1 MDMDAD
7 QEQQERKRE
16 ILRNARRVVIKIGS
30 AVIAQDGFALNR
42 QAMATLAQEIS
53 SLFQNPYE
61 IVIVSSGAILAGM
74 ERLGLKIRP
83 RTIPHKQAIA
93 AIGQSSLMKAWEGCF
108 REKSRCVAQ
117 ILLTTDDVNNRRRY
131 LNARNTLLALFR
143 YGVIPIVNENDTV
156 VTNEIK
162 FGDNDRLSGLVAG
175 LIGAD
180 LLIILSHVEGLYG
193 YGATTA
199 DDLNDPP
206 QRQSEIFSADPI
218 PFVEKVTDQISG
230 LARASTSFIGTGGM
244 QTKILTAHEAAKS
257 GIATWIVNGRHPE
270 IVTRIIKAPEKHEGT
285 FFFPEKDKLTSRK
298 TWIGYALRPKGKLM
312 VDDGARDKL
321 VLENKSLLASGIV
334 HIEGSFGIGD
344 LVQCV
349 GLDGQEF
356 ARGLVNYTC
365 EELQVIKGKKS
376 AQIEGLLGYKYYD
389 EVIHRDD
396 LVIL

>member
-1 MDMDAD
+1 MDAD

-16 ILRNARRVVIKIGS
+16 IIRNARRIVIKIGS

-42 QAMATLAQEIS
+42 QSMATLAQEVS
-53 SLFQNPYE
+53 ALSQNPYE
-61 IVIVSSGAILAGM
+61 IVMVSSGAILAGM

-93 AIGQSSLMKAWEGCF
+93 AIGQSCLMKAWEACF
-108 REKSRCVAQ
+108 GENDRCVAQ
-117 ILLTTDDVNNRRRY
+117 ILLTTDDICNRRRY
-131 LNARNTLLALFR
+131 LNARNTMVTLFR

-175 LIGAD
+175 LISAD
-180 LLIILSHVEGLYG
+180 LLIILSHVEGLY
-193 YGATTA
+193 A
-199 DDLNDPP
+199 NDPTGQQP
-206 QRQSEIFSADPI
+206 GDFTGEPI
-218 PFVEKVTDQISG
+218 PFVEKVTDEISG
-230 LARASTSFIGTGGM
+230 LAKSKTSFIGTGGM

-270 IVTRIIKAPEKHEGT
+270 TVTKILKYPEKHTGT

-298 TWIGYALRPKGKLM
+298 AWIGYALRPKGKLV
-312 VDDGARDKL
+312 VDNGARDKL
-321 VLENKSLLASGIV
+321 VMENKSLLSSGIV

-349 GLDGQEF
+349 GLDGREF

-365 EELQVIKGKKS
+365 EELHVIKGKKS
-376 AQIEGLLGYKYYD
+376 AEIEGILGYKYYD